1 MVPQVDCNLTCP
13 DAGWFFGSI
22 KGRIFILFAVTFLS
36 IVALGGMNYW
46 NISTVK
52 TRLLL
57 GERYDD
63 LLNNILEVRRFEK
76 NFLFFNDAGSLA
88 ESKTYLDRIDTVVES
103 LSKDLAAVAGAAA
116 FSRFQD
122 TLHDYQGQIG
132 TLAQTGQ
139 GDREQVRSLGK
150 ALVEQADDFL
160 KVKRH
165 RIHRTITRTSVLPF
179 AYLAILLLMMV
190 LVIKLISQGL
200 LKPLDAVLSATQ
212 RVARG
217 DFRPIDLENKQLQEI
232 DCLVGAFNRMSREL
246 EANQEDLL
254 QARKIAALGTF
265 TAGIAHE
272 LNNPINNIALTA
284 ESVVEQ
290 YNQRLDAEGREM
302 LNDILSQTE
311 RAAEIVKNLLDFSR
325 TERPVFSSLKPGEVL
340 DATLNLVK
348 NQIRMAGLKLRTT
361 VARDLPLIRGNLRN
375 LQQIFMNLLLNAI
388 QATPQGGTIA
398 VSAAAWSPEFVCFQV
413 GDTGPGIPEQIRQQI
428 FEPFFSTKRVGQ
440 GTGLGLSVVYSLVKR
455 HGGRIELANREE
467 GGAVFSVYLPVAG
480 QEESVG
486 TSVEE
491 NP

>member
-1 MVPQVDCNLTCP
+1 
-13 DAGWFFGSI
+13 
-22 KGRIFILFAVTFLS
+22 
-36 IVALGGMNYW
+36 
-46 NISTVK
+46 
-52 TRLLL
+52 
-57 GERYDD
+57 
-63 LLNNILEVRRFEK
+63 
-76 NFLFFNDAGSLA
+76 
-88 ESKTYLDRIDTVVES
+88 
-103 LSKDLAAVAGAAA
+103 
-116 FSRFQD
+116 
-122 TLHDYQGQIG
+122 
-132 TLAQTGQ
+132 
-139 GDREQVRSLGK
+139 
-150 ALVEQADDFL
+150 
-160 KVKRH
+160 
-165 RIHRTITRTSVLPF
+165 
-179 AYLAILLLMMV
+179 
-190 LVIKLISQGL
+190 

-246 EANQEDLL
+246 EVNQEDLL

-325 TERPVFSSLKPGEVL
+325 TERPEFSSLKPGEVL

-361 VARDLPLIRGNLRN
+361 VARELPLIRGNLRN

-388 QATPQGGTIA
+388 QATPHGGTIA
-398 VSAAAWSPEFVCFQV
+398 VSVAAWSPEFVCFQV
-413 GDTGPGIPEQIRQQI
+413 SDTGSGIPEQIRQQI

-455 HGGRIELANREE
+455 HGGRIESANREE

-480 QEESVG
+480 QEESVW
-486 TSVEE
+486 TSAEE